1 MTNTDNKNTTTT
13 KQPSIQEIP
22 KQFYPAN
29 IIPLKPLSKKYN
41 FKLSNPN
48 PNKPEDYQWKPYQTR
63 MYPRGLLNEYK
74 GNLGVILGDS
84 LGEGLYL
91 TQIDLDDPKYLEYFQ
106 DIETLIIQTGKGY
119 HVYVYSEKEVG
130 TRKDYPLDKIEIR
143 GQEGSYSVIPPSIH
157 PETKEPYTIFKDHPI
172 LTVLDAVGWVKN
184 QLAPLKNEFKSDLK
198 FKKRNK
204 NSPQNGV
211 IDRELS
217 ESDIDHVVTL
227 LKPFYRESYRND
239 IIFSL
244 SGFMKKEGIK
254 EDNARILIERLS
266 SDDTDGVEAR
276 LNVLHHTYNNTLP
289 DTDLKGAS
297 GLYESIEKQADIDM
311 LKTIKREIND
321 IIEKPIHYGML
332 TARIGT
338 NELFI
343 ANQENKKTVHVK
355 EKYTGDKI
363 IATEKTVIEA
373 YPDTVTIYDSP
384 LEDEPRKFEITWI
397 TNNSPRPIKTGPD
410 LLEDIKNDLI
420 ESGHVINNRMINDC
434 LPAIMNK
441 MIREQYA
448 TIKTDIET
456 PGFFYSPE
464 KKNIL
469 TVKYDT
475 FEPPNDELRQALK
488 VLDDLKES
496 FKGHET
502 KIATIFKWGLI
513 SPFIYSMK
521 QLGTWVPWLYLYG
534 KAKSGKSTLGQMILY
549 MWDVPT
555 ADNDLT
561 GGMFDTVA
569 RVGNRISQSTF
580 PIVVNEPAGAF
591 NRISVTEMI
600 KGAIER
606 PTGRGRYE
614 GRRFRNIPA
623 YAPVIFTANL
633 FVPDDDALVRR
644 FIIQHFTHSER
655 KGEKEIEAFE
665 EEWQTK
671 NHKRC
676 KFNLLKPIT
685 QFIIQEITSNPEL
698 IELEWK
704 DLCDTLITR
713 AYFEAG
719 LHPDDWIYHWSKSE
733 TMDDLDE
740 EHREE
745 VRIFLLECINRAYG
759 RVQIID
765 ELDGK
770 PKNLD
775 NYTTKLKETK
785 QFKEKVWS
793 VLNERL
799 IPWMIPIQEK
809 DKSYVCLT
817 SGFKREVHR
826 ELKVCQPLKGIAE
839 LMGWKY
845 QTVRLDKPTKVVKIS
860 LKKFMNFLYPTEADE
875 VCNLEGDFVT

>member
-1 MTNTDNKNTTTT
+1 MKLETQRENTQT
-13 KQPSIQEIP
+13 KKQASIDLIP
-22 KQFYPAN
+22 QQFYNCN

-48 PNKPEDYQWKPYQTR
+48 PSKPEDYQWKPYQTR
-63 MYPRGLLNEYK
+63 MYPRGSLKEYK

-91 TQIDLDDPKYLEYFQ
+91 TQIDLDDPSFLQYFQ
-106 DIETLIIQTGKGY
+106 NTETLIIQSGRGY
-119 HVYVYSEKEVG
+119 HVYIYSKKPVG
-130 TRKDYPLDKIEIR
+130 TKKDYPVNKVEIR
-143 GQEGSYSVIPPSIH
+143 GQEGSYTVIPPSIH
-157 PETKEPYTIFKDHPI
+157 PETKKPYTVYQDKPI
-172 LTVLDAVGWVKN
+172 LTVEDGVMWVKE
-184 QLAPLKNEFKSDLK
+184 QLKPLESDFKEDKVYKSD
-198 FKKRNK
+198 KKPGNVD
-204 NSPQNGV
+204 S
-211 IDRELS
+211 DRELS

-239 IIFSL
+239 IVYSL

-254 EDNARILIERLS
+254 ESSAQLLIERLS
-266 SDDTDGVEAR
+266 NDDDDGVEAR
-276 LNVLHHTYNNTLP
+276 LKVLHNTYNNSIP
-289 DTDLKGAS
+289 DSELLGAS
-297 GLYESIEKQADIDM
+297 GLYETIEKQTDKD
-311 LKTIKREIND
+311 LLQTIKVEINN
-321 IIEKPIHYGML
+321 IIQKPPHYGML
-332 TARIGT
+332 SARIGT

-343 ANQENKKTVHVK
+343 ANKTAKKTVHVK
-355 EKYTGDKI
+355 EKYVGDKPVL
-363 IATEKTVIEA
+363 TEKTVIEA
-373 YPDTVTIYDSP
+373 YPDNVIVYDSP
-384 LEDEPRKFEITWI
+384 LEDEPRKFEITWLSK
-397 TNNSPRPIKTGPD
+397 NSPRPIKTGPD

-420 ESGHVINNRMINDC
+420 ESGHVINNRLINDC

-464 KKNIL
+464 SKEIL
-469 TVKYDT
+469 TVKYDL
-475 FEPPNDELRQALK
+475 FEPPKDELKQSLK
-488 VLDDLKES
+488 VLEDLKES

-502 KIATIFKWGLI
+502 KLATIFKWGLI

-534 KAKSGKSTLGQMILY
+534 KARSGKTTLGQMILY
-549 MWDVPT
+549 MWDAPGS
-555 ADNDLT
+555 DNDLT

-591 NRISVTEMI
+591 NRVSVTEMI

-606 PTGRGRYE
+606 TTGRGRYE

-644 FIIQHFTHSER
+644 FIILHFTHSE
-655 KGEKEIEAFE
+655 KKTDQEIMDFE
-665 EEWQTK
+665 DEWQTK
-671 NHKRC
+671 NHQRC
-676 KFNLLKPIT
+676 KFNLLKPIA
-685 QFIIQEITSNPEL
+685 QFAVREIVHSPEL
-698 IELEWK
+698 LELDWK
-704 DLCDTLITR
+704 ELCDTLITR
-713 AYFEAG
+713 AYVEAG
-719 LHPDDWIYHWSKSE
+719 LRPDEWIYRWSESE
-733 TMDDLDE
+733 SMDDLDE